1 MQTVTT
7 RKKTVLLVDDEP
19 TNLQVLRHTLQADYR
34 LVFAKD
40 GTTALQLAQKEQPD
54 LILLDIMMPEMSGYE
69 VCQQLK
75 AQAATQ
81 YTPIIFVTAL
91 AESSDEE
98 KGLAMGA
105 VDYITKPFSPSI
117 VKARVRTHLSLVQ
130 ADEVKETRLQ
140 IIRSL
145 GMAAEYRDNET
156 GMHVVRISHH
166 ARRLALQVGY
176 NEEAAEELF
185 QAAPMHDVGKIGI
198 PDEILLKP
206 GSLDPDEWAIM
217 KAHTKIGALIIGEQ
231 RSPLLKL
238 AATLSLCHHE
248 KYNGSGYPE
257 GLKGKEIPHQAR
269 ILSLVDVFDAL
280 LSTRP
285 YKKPW
290 PLDDVVA
297 LIKKERAEHFDPD
310 LVDAFLTDIPAHLDI
325 QEQWSDMN
333 EPNNRSVSLS

>member
-7 RKKTVLLVDDEP
+7 IKKTLLLVDDEP

-40 GTTALQLAQKEQPD
+40 GATALQLAEKERPD
-54 LILLDIMMPEMSGYE
+54 LILLDIMMPAMSGYE

-75 AQAATQ
+75 AQEATK
-81 YTPIIFVTAL
+81 YTPIIFITAL
-91 AESSDEE
+91 AEERDEE

-105 VDYITKPFSPSI
+105 VDYITKPFSPCI

-176 NEEAAEELF
+176 NDEAAEELF
-185 QAAPMHDVGKIGI
+185 HAAPMHDVGKIGI
-198 PDEILLKP
+198 PDAILLKP
-206 GSLDPDEWAIM
+206 GSFEPDEWAIM
-217 KAHTKIGALIIGEQ
+217 KKHTQIGAKIIGQ
-231 RSPLLKL
+231 HRSSLLKL

-248 KYNGSGYPE
+248 KYNGTGYPK
-257 GLKGKEIPHQAR
+257 GLKGKDIPHQAR

-285 YKKPW
+285 YKQPW
-290 PLDDVVA
+290 PLSDAVA
-297 LIKKERAEHFDPD
+297 LIKKERGEHFDPE
-310 LVDAFLTDIPAHLDI
+310 LVDAFLSDMPAHLDI
-325 QEQWSDMN
+325 QEQWSDKKQDK
-333 EPNNRSVSLS
+333 SYTL

>member
-7 RKKTVLLVDDEP
+7 IKKTLLLVDDEP
-19 TNLQVLRHTLQADYR
+19 TNLQVLRHTLQEDYR

-40 GTTALQLAQKEQPD
+40 GATALQLTEKEQPD

-75 AQAATQ
+75 AQEATK
-81 YTPIIFVTAL
+81 YTPIIFITAL

-185 QAAPMHDVGKIGI
+185 HAAPMHDVGKIGI
-198 PDEILLKP
+198 PDAILLKP
-206 GSLDPDEWAIM
+206 GSFEPDEWAIM
-217 KAHTKIGALIIGEQ
+217 KKHTQIGAQIIGNH
-231 RSPLLKL
+231 RSSLLKL

-248 KYNGSGYPE
+248 KFNGTGYPK

-285 YKKPW
+285 YKQPW
-290 PLDDVVA
+290 PLSDTLA
-297 LIKKERAEHFDPD
+297 LIKKERGEHFDPE
-310 LVDAFLTDIPAHLDI
+310 LVDAFLSDMAAHLDI
-325 QEQWSDMN
+325 QEQWSDKKQ
-333 EPNNRSVSLS
+333 RG

>member
-1 MQTVTT
+1 MQKYMTS
-7 RKKTVLLVDDEP
+7 KKTLLLVDDEP
-19 TNLQVLRHTLQADYR
+19 TNLQVLRHTLQQDYR
-34 LVFAKD
+34 LVFAKN
-40 GTTALQLAQKEQPD
+40 GAMALKLAEKEQPD

-75 AQAATQ
+75 AQESTK
-81 YTPIIFVTAL
+81 YTPIIFITAL

-98 KGLAMGA
+98 KGLAIGA

-117 VKARVRTHLSLVQ
+117 VRARVRTHLSLVQ

-166 ARRLALQVGY
+166 ARRLALQMGY
-176 NEEAAEELF
+176 SEETAEELF
-185 QAAPMHDVGKIGI
+185 HAAPMHDVGKIGI
-198 PDEILLKP
+198 PDAILLKP
-206 GSLDPDEWAIM
+206 GSFEPDEWAIM
-217 KAHTKIGALIIGEQ
+217 KKHTQIGAKIIGQ
-231 RSPLLKL
+231 HRSSLLKL

-248 KYNGSGYPE
+248 KFNGTGYPN

-285 YKKPW
+285 YKQPW
-290 PLDDVVA
+290 PLSDVIA
-297 LIKKERAEHFDPD
+297 LIKKERGEHFDPE
-310 LVDAFLTDIPAHLDI
+310 LVDAFLSDMPAHLDI
-325 QEQWSDMN
+325 QEQWSDKKQDK
-333 EPNNRSVSLS
+333 SYTL

>member
-1 MQTVTT
+1 
-7 RKKTVLLVDDEP
+7 
-19 TNLQVLRHTLQADYR
+19 
-34 LVFAKD
+34 
-40 GTTALQLAQKEQPD
+40 
-54 LILLDIMMPEMSGYE
+54 MPEMSGYE

-75 AQAATQ
+75 AQEATK
-81 YTPIIFVTAL
+81 YTPIIFITAL

-185 QAAPMHDVGKIGI
+185 HAAPMHDVGKIGI
-198 PDEILLKP
+198 PDAILLKP
-206 GSLDPDEWAIM
+206 GSFEPDEWAIM
-217 KAHTKIGALIIGEQ
+217 KKHTQIGAQIIGNH
-231 RSPLLKL
+231 RSSLLKL

-248 KYNGSGYPE
+248 KFNGTGYPK

-285 YKKPW
+285 YKQPW
-290 PLDDVVA
+290 PLSDTLA
-297 LIKKERAEHFDPD
+297 LIKKERGEHFDPE
-310 LVDAFLTDIPAHLDI
+310 LVDAFLSDMAAHLDI
-325 QEQWSDMN
+325 QEQWSDKKQ
-333 EPNNRSVSLS
+333 RG

>member
-1 MQTVTT
+1 MQKYMTS
-7 RKKTVLLVDDEP
+7 KKTLLLVDDEP
-19 TNLQVLRHTLQADYR
+19 TNLQVLRHTLQQDYR
-34 LVFAKD
+34 LVFAKN
-40 GTTALQLAQKEQPD
+40 GAMALKLAEKEQPD

-75 AQAATQ
+75 AQESTK
-81 YTPIIFVTAL
+81 YTPIIFITAL

-98 KGLAMGA
+98 KGLAIGA

-117 VKARVRTHLSLVQ
+117 VRARVRTHLSLVQ

-166 ARRLALQVGY
+166 ARRLALQMGY
-176 NEEAAEELF
+176 SEETAEELF
-185 QAAPMHDVGKIGI
+185 HAAPMHDVGKIGI
-198 PDEILLKP
+198 PDAILLKP
-206 GSLDPDEWAIM
+206 GSFEPDEWAIM
-217 KAHTKIGALIIGEQ
+217 KKHTQIGAKIIGQ
-231 RSPLLKL
+231 HRSSLLKL

-248 KYNGSGYPE
+248 KFNGTGYPN

-280 LSTRP
+280 LSMRP
-285 YKKPW
+285 YKQPW
-290 PLDDVVA
+290 PLSDVIA
-297 LIKKERAEHFDPD
+297 LIKKERGEHFDPE
-310 LVDAFLTDIPAHLDI
+310 LVDAFLSDMPAHLDI
-325 QEQWSDMN
+325 QEQWSDKN
-333 EPNNRSVSLS
+333 QGK